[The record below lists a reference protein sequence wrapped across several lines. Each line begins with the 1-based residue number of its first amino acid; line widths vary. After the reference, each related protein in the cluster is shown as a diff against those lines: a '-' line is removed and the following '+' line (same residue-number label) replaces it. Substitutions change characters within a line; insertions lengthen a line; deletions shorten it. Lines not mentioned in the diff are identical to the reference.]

1 MTTKTLSPEAFSAEL
16 AELEGIEDFLAYF
29 AIEYDPAVVQVNR
42 LHILQR
48 FHDYLRG
55 AGNVPEYETWRRLL
69 ARAYEDFVRS
79 DALTE
84 GVFSVFKRARG
95 ITTIPLSAI
104 GKARS

>member
-1 MTTKTLSPEAFSAEL
+1 MTAKTLSPEEFSAEL
-16 AELEGIEDFLAYF
+16 ADLEGIEDFLDYF
-29 AIEYDPAVVQVNR
+29 NIEFDRTVVQINR

-69 ARAYEDFVRS
+69 ARAYDDFVRS

-84 GVFSVFKRARG
+84 GVFSVFKRAKG
-95 ITTIPLSAI
+95 ITTIPISAI
-104 GKARS
+104 GRARP

>member
-1 MTTKTLSPEAFSAEL
+1 MSTHNTDFTDDL
-16 AELEGIEDFLAYF
+16 ADLEGIEDFLAYF
-29 AIEYDPAVVQVNR
+29 GIDYDRSVVQINR

-55 AGNVPEYETWRRLL
+55 AGNEPEYETWKHLL
-69 ARAYEDFVRS
+69 TRAYEDFVRS

-95 ITTIPLSAI
+95 IATIPLTAI
-104 GKARS
+104 GRAKP